1 MIKII
6 LGAFLL
12 SVKKKKKKTYCF
24 HSPLLLLLFLTKLRQ
39 QFLENER
46 KNA

>member
-12 SVKKKKKKTYCF
+12 SVKKKKKTYYF
-24 HSPLLLLLFLTKLRQ
+24 HSPLLFLLFLTKLRQ

>member
-12 SVKKKKKKTYCF
+12 SVKKKKKTYYF

>member
-12 SVKKKKKKTYCF
+12 SVKKKKETYCF

>member
-1 MIKII
+1 MITII

-12 SVKKKKKKTYCF
+12 SVKKKKKTYCF

>member
-12 SVKKKKKKTYCF
+12 PLKKKKKTYCF
-24 HSPLLLLLFLTKLRQ
+24 HSPVLLLLFLTKLRQ

>member
-6 LGAFLL
+6 LGAFLI
-12 SVKKKKKKTYCF
+12 SVKKKKKTYCF
-24 HSPLLLLLFLTKLRQ
+24 RSPVLLLLFLTKLRQ
-39 QFLENER
+39 QFLENEG

>member
-12 SVKKKKKKTYCF
+12 SVKKKKTYCF
-24 HSPLLLLLFLTKLRQ
+24 HSPVLLLLFLTKLRQ